1 MRDPD
6 LDFDMA
12 IDLANRILAGEEV
25 AEALAGTGLVVD
37 MSPQPA
43 HIAEIETSQGVV
55 EVPVAEAPQFAA
67 AAPAVDPSKFYTA
80 GQFHLLKAYR
90 AVGEVEGLL
99 EDYLHSL
106 PEAEVK
112 KIAKAERVGK
122 GTKEELISALVHEAG
137 RQNNKGMVFLTPD
150 GPTNRSLAFDAI
162 HRAKDIAHTAKR
174 REQTAGLRE
183 GVQQALARL
192 SPSDI
197 KQVAAHYGV
206 DLRRTPADQRVQQIT
221 ERTVG
226 DILGSRAVRG
236 DYEEDEEA
244 RVRERDEQQQWM
256 IAQYRE
262 REGLPPVQASGV
274 EGIEGAKRAGV
285 EILSTMPPE
294 RRGGSP
300 KILMVR
306 VPPGSYWIGDPSA
319 SIPPKQFDDLV
330 GGSDVV
336 GTVDGYPVVAFSLEN
351 GDVGDYRDLDGHE
364 YPIDSGMLGIV
375 DARIAIDEEDASIR
389 KKIMRLV
396 RFNKPTACAF
406 EFDGSRWIF
415 GNVVIKDRDA
425 DTARRSRRSR

>member
-1 MRDPD
+1 MRRRRRLNPSAEPERRAAAVMRDPD

-43 HIAEIETSQGVV
+43 QIAEIETSQGVV
-55 EVPVAEAPQFAA
+55 EVPVADASSQPISA
-67 AAPAVDPSKFYTA
+67 D
-80 GQFHLLKAYR
+80 
-90 AVGEVEGLL
+90 
-99 EDYLHSL
+99 
-106 PEAEVK
+106 
-112 KIAKAERVGK
+112 
-122 GTKEELISALVHEAG
+122 LISPQLKRMEALLGFGDEA
-137 RQNNKGMVFLTPD
+137 F
-150 GPTNRSLAFDAI
+150 PTNRSLAFVAI

-192 SPSDI
+192 SPSEI
-197 KQVAAHYGV
+197 KQVAAHYSV
-206 DLRRTPADQRVQQIT
+206 DLRRTPADQRVQQLT

-226 DILGSRAVRG
+226 NILENRDFRG

-244 RVRERDEQQQWM
+244 RARERDS
-256 IAQYRE
+256 
-262 REGLPPVQASGV
+262 PPTV
-274 EGIEGAKRAGV
+274 EGVEGAKRAGV

-306 VPPGSYWIGDPSA
+306 VPPGSYWIGDPCA

-330 GGSDVV
+330 GSGDVV

-396 RFNKPTACAF
+396 RFNKPTPCAF

-425 DTARRSRRSR
+425 DDTPRRSRRSR